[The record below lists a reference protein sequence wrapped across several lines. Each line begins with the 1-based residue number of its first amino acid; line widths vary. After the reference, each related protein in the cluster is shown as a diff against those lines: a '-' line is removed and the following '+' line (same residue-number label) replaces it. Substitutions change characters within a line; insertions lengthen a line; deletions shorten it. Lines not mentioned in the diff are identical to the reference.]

1 MLALGV
7 PADGYRCGTGSRS
20 GWVGSEIHRVSTSD
34 SSTRST
40 MSRVESAIHHIPR
53 CRSSSSAAMKSANP
67 QVTGSS
73 STGVSGEAWS
83 VVMVAH
89 QTRRS

>member
-20 GWVGSEIHRVSTSD
+20 GWAGSKIHRVSTSD

-40 MSRVESAIHHIPR
+40 MSRVESGIHHIPR

-67 QVTGSS
+67 QVMGSS

-83 VVMVAH
+83 LVMLAH